1 VFTPKPPPPQFHVRP
16 DDPLADL
23 ARGAAARQPR
33 AIEAFV
39 LATGLSVVRV
49 VRRILGPHCA
59 EVDDTVQEAT
69 FAVLESLP
77 RFRGECS
84 VLHFVCRVATLTAMN
99 ARRRAQIRAHVTVPT
114 EDVDENPSA
123 DPSPMADAMASRRR
137 EACRALLDELPPAQA
152 EVLAMHCAL
161 GYTIEEIASATGCPV
176 NTVRGRLV
184 TAKTA
189 LRERLAADED
199 LNETMRGVS

>member
-1 VFTPKPPPPQFHVRP
+1 MFTPKPPPPHFHVRP

-23 ARGAAARQPR
+23 ARGAAGRQPR

-39 LATGLSVVRV
+39 MATGLSVVRV
-49 VRRILGPHCA
+49 VRRILGSHCS

-69 FAVLESLP
+69 FAVLEALP
-77 RFRGECS
+77 GFRGECT

-99 ARRRAQIRAHVTVPT
+99 ARRRAQIRVQVALSTD
-114 EDVDENPSA
+114 DVESHA
-123 DPSPMADAMASRRR
+123 SEGPSPMSSAIESRRR

-152 EVLAMHCAL
+152 EVLALHCVL
-161 GYTIEEIASATGCPV
+161 GYTIEEISSATGSPP

>member
-1 VFTPKPPPPQFHVRP
+1 VFTPRPPPPEFHVRP

-33 AIEAFV
+33 ATEAFV
-39 LATGLSVVRV
+39 TTTGLSVVRV
-49 VRRILGPHCA
+49 VRRILGAHCS

-69 FAVLESLP
+69 FAVLEALP
-77 RFRGECS
+77 GFRGECS

-114 EDVDENPSA
+114 DDVESHA
-123 DPSPMADAMASRRR
+123 SEAPSPMSNVAASRRR
-137 EACRALLDELPPAQA
+137 EACRVLLDELPPAQA
-152 EVLAMHCAL
+152 EVLALHCAL
-161 GYTIEEIASATGCPV
+161 GYTIEEIASATGSPA

-189 LRERLAADED
+189 LRERLAADEE
-199 LNETMRGVS
+199 LTETMRGVS

>member
-1 VFTPKPPPPQFHVRP
+1 VFTPKPPPPEFHVRP

-23 ARGAAARQPR
+23 ARGAAARQAR
-33 AIEAFV
+33 ATEAFV
-39 LATGLSVVRV
+39 TTTGLSVVRV
-49 VRRILGPHCA
+49 VRRILGAHSA

-69 FAVLESLP
+69 FAVLEALP
-77 RFRGECS
+77 GFRGECT

-99 ARRRAQIRAHVTVPT
+99 ARRRAQIRLQVAPSTDDVEAYASDGPT
-114 EDVDENPSA
+114 PMGSA
-123 DPSPMADAMASRRR
+123 IAARRR

-152 EVLAMHCAL
+152 EVLALHCVL
-161 GYTIEEIASATGCPV
+161 GYTIEEIASATACPP

-189 LRERLAADED
+189 LRERLAADQD
-199 LNETMRGVS
+199 LTETMRGVS

>member
-1 VFTPKPPPPQFHVRP
+1 MATPTPPPKPFHVRP

-33 AIEAFV
+33 AVEAFV

-49 VRRILGPHCA
+49 VRRILGAHSS

-69 FAVLESLP
+69 FAVLEALP
-77 RFRGECS
+77 GFRGECS

-99 ARRRAQIRAHVTVPT
+99 ARRRAQIRAQVAPSTD
-114 EDVDENPSA
+114 DVESHA
-123 DPSPMADAMASRRR
+123 SEEPSPMSAAMAARRR
-137 EACRALLDELPPAQA
+137 DACRALLGELPPAQA
-152 EVLAMHCAL
+152 EVLALHCVL
-161 GYTIEEIASATGCPV
+161 GYTIEEIASATACPP

-184 TAKTA
+184 TAKAA
-189 LRERLAADED
+189 LRERVAADRE
-199 LNETMRGVS
+199 LTETMRGVS

>member
-39 LATGLSVVRV
+39 MATGLSVVRV
-49 VRRILGPHCA
+49 VRRILGAHSY

-77 RFRGECS
+77 EFRGECS

-99 ARRRAQIRAHVTVPT
+99 ARRRAQIRAHVTAPT
-114 EDVDENPSA
+114 DDVESYA
-123 DPSPMADAMASRRR
+123 SEAPSPMSGVIATRRR
-137 EACRALLDELPPAQA
+137 EACRVLLDELPPAQA
-152 EVLAMHCAL
+152 EVMALHCVL
-161 GYTIEEIASATGCPV
+161 GYTIEEIASATGSPV

-189 LRERLAADED
+189 LRERLAADQD
-199 LNETMRGVS
+199 LTETMRGVS